1 MMSAYLALL
10 GVLTMGAPGNLLTNA
25 DFEQGMQ
32 GWSISHDWYAQPPG
46 GGLSQITVA
55 EGEGRDGSKALKI
68 AGQGKRGLAMQ
79 IYPVRSG
86 KYRVTGWIRCEGLD
100 AGDAGILCEWMSRED
115 KWLSGDRAA
124 TITGTQDWQRFET
137 VVTAPDEARSVHF
150 DLLTTVPNHGTVWF
164 DDLEFVRV
172 PSDLPAPEAPEI
184 TVETP
189 AGAEGC
195 LQVAWDPQRLTRG
208 AMQLLVYCE
217 TKPLAEVTPLIP
229 RAVLDAADSDGRI
242 ESLDVGTAYHV
253 AARLVNA
260 DGAVSELSAET
271 TVTVRDRQ
279 APRPGWL
286 AAERVAD
293 GVRLSWSPHVLDTDV
308 ARVSFCLPG
317 AGDQIGRTLRTV
329 DAAGLYREPRPFY
342 CTAPWLSLD
351 LPLRT
356 EDARVGVYC
365 EDAAGNRGE
374 VAWTDVQMAWSE
386 DELQSCATWMA
397 PPTANIARG
406 TTPPPAPEMSWELRL
421 MAGHA
426 KGCQLVLRPE
436 QDLHRVRVSFE
447 AARHEDG
454 AAEIAPRWFAYHF
467 VEYVNLERN
476 SRATPAEE
484 LVWPAPAD
492 YPDELG
498 DEPLRD
504 LAANQ
509 TQPIYLRFTAPP
521 GTRPGAY
528 QGRGFVESDE
538 GRREFRFTLRVEPVV
553 LPDPVRLRFVY
564 WFSWDAPCKE
574 FGVSTTSADG
584 WRVLY
589 RLGELM
595 RAHHQ
600 RVVVVPWS
608 LTRTWRDAAGN
619 LVHDFRDFDRF
630 VATFQAAG
638 VDQLFCL
645 SHFGS
650 RTTGEW
656 ECPTMGSHG
665 HPVRSLETGEPLPQM
680 DSVDLLPALQ
690 AHIEEMGLLDRFT
703 VHVADEPIPVNLE
716 SYKQLS
722 ARVHAAAP
730 RLRRID
736 AIHVPDLQGSLEV
749 WVPQLNYFEQW
760 KDQFRAAQKAGNE
773 VWFYIAWVP
782 QGKYPNRMIDSA
794 AIKPRVL
801 HWLNALEDTDGYL
814 HWALNHWSISLM
826 SLQSP
831 GDQYICWPSQRF
843 IANSSLRY
851 EAEREGL
858 EDCELLFMVRDK
870 LMAGGATRE
879 AAQARMEAI
888 GRQAVRGVE
897 DYTRSWQ
904 ELENTRRELLLELT
918 R

>member
-1 MMSAYLALL
+1 MSAYLALL
-10 GVLTMGAPGNLLTNA
+10 GVLAMGATGNLLINGG
-25 DFEQGMQ
+25 FEQGTQ
-32 GWSISHDWYAQPPG
+32 NWLLGNGWYEWPAG
-46 GGLSQITVA
+46 AGLSQMSVV
-55 EGEGRDGSKALKI
+55 EGEGRDGSHAMKFV
-68 AGQGKRGLAMQ
+68 GGGKRGLAMQ
-79 IYPVRSG
+79 VYPVRPG
-86 KYRVTGWIRCEGLD
+86 KYRVTGWIKCEGLN

-115 KWLSGDRAA
+115 KWLSGERAA
-124 TITGTQDWQRFET
+124 TIRGTQDWQRFET
-137 VVTAPDEARSVHF
+137 VVTAPDEARSIHF
-150 DLLTTVPNHGTVWF
+150 DLLTTDPNDGTVWF
-164 DDLEFVRV
+164 DDLELVRV
-172 PSDLPAPEAPEI
+172 PSNLPEPQAPEI

-189 AGAEGC
+189 PGAEGC
-195 LQVAWDPQRLTRG
+195 LQVSWDPQRLTRG

-217 TKPLAEVTPLIP
+217 PRPLAEVTPLMP
-229 RAVLDAADSDGRI
+229 RALLDAADGEGLV
-242 ESLDVGTAYHV
+242 ESLDVGTGYHV
-253 AARLVNA
+253 AARLANG
-260 DGAVSELSAET
+260 DGVVSDLSTET
-271 TVTVRDRQ
+271 AVTVQDRQ
-279 APRPGWL
+279 APRPGWF
-286 AAERVAD
+286 AAERTNG
-293 GVRLSWSPHVLDTDV
+293 GVQLSWSPHLLDTDI

-317 AGDQIGRTLRTV
+317 AGDQPGPVLRTV
-329 DAAGLYREPRPFY
+329 EAASLYREPRPFY
-342 CTAPWLSLD
+342 CTTPWISLD

-356 EDARVGVYC
+356 EEARVGVFG

-374 VAWTDVQMAWSE
+374 VAWTDVQMAWP
-386 DELQSCATWMA
+386 DKDLLSCITWMA
-397 PPTANIARG
+397 PPTANLARSAA
-406 TTPPPAPEMSWELRL
+406 PPPAPETAWDLRL
-421 MAGHA
+421 MRGQA

-447 AARHEDG
+447 PARHEDG
-454 AAEIAPRWFAYHF
+454 TAEIAPRWFAAHF
-467 VEYVNLERN
+467 VEYVNLEKN
-476 SRATPAEE
+476 SRATPVEE

-498 DEPLRD
+498 DEPVRD
-504 LAANQ
+504 LKANE
-509 TQPIYLRFTAPP
+509 TQPIYLRFTAPADA
-521 GTRPGAY
+521 RPGAY
-528 QGRGFVESDE
+528 HGRGFIESDE
-538 GRREFRFTLRVEPVV
+538 GRREFRFTLRVEPTA
-553 LPDPVRLRFVY
+553 LPDPVRLPFVY
-564 WFSWDAPCKE
+564 WMSWDAPCKE
-574 FGVSTTSADG
+574 FGVTTTSADG

-608 LTRTWRDAAGN
+608 LVRTWRDAEGN

-630 VATFQAAG
+630 VATFQAVG

-656 ECPTMGSHG
+656 ECPTMSFHG

-690 AHIEEMGLLDRFT
+690 AHIEQIGLIDKFT

-730 RLRRID
+730 KLRRID

-760 KDQFRAAQKAGNE
+760 KDQFRAAQQAGNE

-782 QGKYPNRMIDSA
+782 QGRFPNRMIDSA

-801 HWLNALEDTDGYL
+801 HWFNALDDTDGYL

-826 SLQSP
+826 SLESP

-870 LMAGGATRE
+870 LMAAGATRE

-888 GRQAVRGVE
+888 GRQTVRGVE

-904 ELENTRRELLLELT
+904 ELENTRRDLLQELN